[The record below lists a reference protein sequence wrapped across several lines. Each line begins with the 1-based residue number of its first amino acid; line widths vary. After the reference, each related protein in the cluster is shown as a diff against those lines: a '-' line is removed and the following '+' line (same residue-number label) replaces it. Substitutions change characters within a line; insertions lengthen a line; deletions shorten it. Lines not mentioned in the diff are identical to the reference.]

1 MIRSLKP
8 LIATLLLI
16 AAAFFCLLTN
26 PTKDAYISWAHTYYQ
41 TKQTMPKKGLTEVFL
56 QVVGPTLI
64 ENATTSTN
72 YILFTLFETKYNNEC
87 LQTIGILDH
96 FIPLPIVS
104 TITAST
110 SE

>member
-16 AAAFFCLLTN
+16 AGAFFCLFTN
-26 PTKDAYISWAHTYYQ
+26 PTEETYVHWAHTYYQ
-41 TKQTMPKKGLTEVFL
+41 KQQPTLKKGVTEVFL

-72 YILFTLFETKYNNEC
+72 YLLFTLFETKYHNEC
-87 LQTIGILDH
+87 LQTIGILNH

-104 TITAST
+104 TTTTST
-110 SE
+110 TD